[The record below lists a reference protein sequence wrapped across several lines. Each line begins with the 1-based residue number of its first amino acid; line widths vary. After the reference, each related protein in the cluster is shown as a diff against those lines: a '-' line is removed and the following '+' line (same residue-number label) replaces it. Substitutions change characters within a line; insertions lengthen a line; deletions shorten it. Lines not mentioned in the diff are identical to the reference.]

1 MTDNVKNL
9 NNNKLNELL
18 LRREQLLKDNPEL
31 QKIQFKYNDLMAGA
45 GNTQNRLV
53 LSQQCMLDSMKGL
66 KAELDKLQTLL
77 NSLIGSL
84 DDEK

>member
-31 QKIQFKYNDLMAGA
+31 EKIQFKYNDLMAGA
-45 GNTQNRLV
+45 GTTQNRLV
-53 LSQQCMLDSMKGL
+53 LSHQCMIDSMKGL
-66 KAELDKLQTLL
+66 KTELDKLQTLL

-84 DDEK
+84 DNEK

>member
-1 MTDNVKNL
+1 
-9 NNNKLNELL
+9 
-18 LRREQLLKDNPEL
+18 LLKDNPEL

-45 GNTQNRLV
+45 GNSQNRLV

-66 KAELDKLQTLL
+66 KAELDKLQILL

-84 DDEK
+84 DNEK

>member
-45 GNTQNRLV
+45 GTTQNRLV
-53 LSQQCMLDSMKGL
+53 LSHQCMIDSMKGL
-66 KAELDKLQTLL
+66 KTELDKLQTLL

-84 DDEK
+84 DNEK

>member
-31 QKIQFKYNDLMAGA
+31 QKIQSKYDDLMAGA
-45 GNTQNRLV
+45 GTTQNRLV
-53 LSQQCMLDSMKGL
+53 LSHQCMIDSMKGL
-66 KAELDKLQTLL
+66 KTELDKLQTLL

-84 DDEK
+84 DNEK